1 MHTWGRGQ
9 LHRGILRLGETQH
22 LSLCATWSLGA
33 LGGVPV
39 HAEPKTV
46 TRGQPEGYQTSN
58 GAASLSLPLSLLLT
72 PPLPFLPSLPL
83 SFSLSLLLPPSPLSL
98 PSPLLLFIF
107 LFLPFFVE
115 RTKFPR
121 WSLGKNMWRK
131 GPFRPVQSD
140 VVLGGAA
147 EGARDH
153 QTGCGHAARQP
164 LGHRGRALSAREGKE
179 AVGRLKLTKGLSI
192 GFVHRSPF

>member
-9 LHRGILRLGETQH
+9 LHRGKLRLGETQH
-22 LSLCATWSLGA
+22 LSLCATWRLGT

-46 TRGQPEGYQTSN
+46 TRGQPEGHQTSN
-58 GAASLSLPLSLLLT
+58 GAASLSLPPPLT
-72 PPLPFLPSLPL
+72 PPPSLLPP
-83 SFSLSLLLPPSPLSL
+83 LLLPPSPLFL
-98 PSPLLLFIF
+98 PSPLPLSLL

-131 GPFRPVQSD
+131 GPFCPVQSH

-153 QTGCGHAARQP
+153 QTGRGHAARQP
-164 LGHRGRALSAREGKE
+164 RGHRGRAVSAREGRE
-179 AVGRLKLTKGLSI
+179 AVGRLPLATGLST